1 MSFFFLR
8 ARWTPNLL
16 AGIALLLAPAFLAAQ
31 VWTPLGPPGGT
42 VTSLAVH
49 PTDPRVLYGAGSPP
63 GVIRTTDSGGSWQ
76 LLPGSPAWS
85 FVTLDPTRPTTLYA
99 TSLFS
104 TQVFRSTDGG
114 AHWAVVS
121 RTLALD
127 VSPTF
132 VAVDP
137 ARPARLYLA
146 TSSRGLW
153 RSGDGGATWQ
163 AASQGPFAQQMST
176 ISALA
181 IPRKPAGTV
190 IAGTGSGLFRTGDA
204 GKTWQRLRSGVPAG
218 FVRALVL
225 APSDPKVLYAS
236 ISGAPGNGVYRSDD
250 GGDSWRR
257 VGDLNSFPVLT
268 LTVLSQAPRTVLA
281 ATLDGTIFK
290 STDGGAH
297 WTPRITPAGQTIVLA
312 AGPGNAVYAGL
323 APRGT
328 DFGGVLRSGDGG
340 NTWTRVHRG
349 IPGLE
354 AVAVAVDPA
363 DPDVLITSV
372 FGPGLFRTANGGVR
386 WIRTAAGL
394 PLLPPLQEGVAMVN
408 VLATGPGTFYAME
421 TTGQRGW
428 RTTDAGFTW
437 SPLPGLPGFVVLL
450 EADPIA
456 PATLYAVA
464 QDNTT
469 PALFRSGDGGSSWDR
484 VSALPAFCT
493 LDGLTVDHTTASA
506 PAVIYVTGSRS
517 PFPICRAQN
526 LAAVLRS
533 PDGGATWTSADAGLP
548 AEAVRKV
555 VVDRQDSRVLYAGLG
570 ANLFSLPY
578 GLWKS
583 TDSGATWQ
591 ALGLGDQVITALAA
605 SPIPG
610 QLWAG
615 TRSKVFRSDDAG
627 ATWRDWSGGWT
638 LTILDFT
645 FDPHDPHRL
654 YAAGLGGVWRL
665 EEQP

>member
-1 MSFFFLR
+1 M
-8 ARWTPNLL
+8 
-16 AGIALLLAPAFLAAQ
+16 
-31 VWTPLGPPGGT
+31 
-42 VTSLAVH
+42 TSLALH

-63 GVIRTTDSGGSWQ
+63 GVIRTTDSGASWQ

-85 FVTLDPTRPTTLYA
+85 SVALDPTRPATLYA
-99 TSLFS
+99 TSFFS
-104 TQVFRSTDGG
+104 TQVFKSTDGG

-121 RTLALD
+121 RVLPLE

-146 TSSRGLW
+146 TNSRGLW

-163 AASQGPFAQQMST
+163 AASQGQFAQAMST

-181 IPRKPAGTV
+181 VPRKPAGTV
-190 IAGTGSGLFRTGDA
+190 IAGTGSGLFRTRDA
-204 GKTWQRLRSGVPAG
+204 GKTWQRLRNGVPAG
-218 FVRALVL
+218 FVRALAL

-236 ISGAPGNGVYRSDD
+236 APGGVYRSGD

-257 VGDLNSFPVLT
+257 VSDLSPDGLFPVLT
-268 LTVLSQAPRTVLA
+268 LTVLPQAPRTVLA

-297 WTPRITPAGQTIVLA
+297 WTAKLTPAGQTLVLA
-312 AGPGNAVYAGL
+312 TGPGNAVYAGL

-340 NTWTRVHRG
+340 NTWTRIHRG

-354 AVAVAVDPA
+354 AVAVAVNPA
-363 DPDVLITSV
+363 GPEVLITSV
-372 FGPGLFRTANGGVR
+372 FGPGLFRTANGGAR
-386 WIRTAAGL
+386 WIRTGAGL
-394 PLLPPLQEGVAMVN
+394 PLLPPLQEGVAMTK
-408 VLATGPGTFYAME
+408 VLATGPGTFYAIE
-421 TTGQRGW
+421 TGGQRGW

-437 SPLPGLPGFVVLL
+437 SPLPGLPGFVYLL

-464 QDNTT
+464 QDGAT
-469 PALFRSGDGGSSWDR
+469 PSLFRSGDGGSSWGR
-484 VSALPAFCT
+484 LSALPAFCA
-493 LDGLTVDHTTASA
+493 LNGLTVDHTTASA
-506 PAVIYVTGSRS
+506 PAVIYVAGSRS
-517 PFPICRAQN
+517 FLPTVSACRERNPPA
-526 LAAVLRS
+526 LLRS
-533 PDGGATWTSADAGLP
+533 ADGGATWTSVDAGLP
-548 AEAVRKV
+548 VEAVRKV

-570 ANLFSLPY
+570 VNLFSLPF
-578 GLWKS
+578 GVWKS

-591 ALGLGDQVITALAA
+591 PLGLGDQVITALAA

-638 LTILDFT
+638 LQILDFT

-665 EEQP
+665 EDAP